1 VLTERAWA
9 LLGGGALLWAAAR
22 VAGSDDLHILAV
34 GIVAL
39 VVLGAIVLRLRSH
52 PLEATRRLS
61 TRRAFP
67 GTRIRVEIEV
77 RNRGRSRTP
86 ILLLEDRL
94 PPRLGTPARLVIPSI
109 GAGVRER
116 ASYEITAR
124 RRGRYSI
131 GPLVAS
137 LTDPFDVA
145 RRRIEFDEVN
155 DLIVYPE
162 VENLD
167 AVRVASPL
175 GGSGESSSRQLF
187 RAGEEFYTMRQY
199 EIGDDLRRIHWPSTA
214 RIGDLMIRQDE
225 TARRAAAVVFL
236 DTRRSAT
243 GGAREP
249 FERAVTAAAS
259 IGVLYLRNGFSLQ
272 LSTPDLPPMPMA
284 HEQFLETLALVQT
297 SRHTILSPSLQRLR
311 SMAGANPSLV
321 LVTHA
326 PTAEEVSVLVR
337 TATPYGPKLAV
348 LLMPGG
354 REDLSL
360 PDRTDVERRLEAAR
374 HSLLRAGWEVLVMDP
389 ARKLSEVWRQRP
401 TRPALRRTA
410 ASR

>member
-22 VAGSDDLHILAV
+22 VVGSDDLHILAV
-34 GIVAL
+34 GLVAL
-39 VVLGAIVLRLRSH
+39 VLLGAVVLRLRH
-52 PLEATRRLS
+52 QPLEATRRLS

-86 ILLLEDRL
+86 FLLLEDRL
-94 PPRLGTPARLVIPSI
+94 PPQLGTPARLVVPSVA
-109 GAGVRER
+109 AGGRER
-116 ASYEITAR
+116 VSYEITAR
-124 RRGRYSI
+124 RRGRYPV
-131 GPLVAS
+131 GPLVVS

-145 RRRIEFDEVN
+145 RRRIEFDDVQ

-162 VENLD
+162 VEDLE

-187 RAGEEFYTMRQY
+187 RSGEEFYTMRQY

-214 RIGDLMIRQDE
+214 RIGELMIRQDE

-236 DTRRSAT
+236 DTRRTAT

-259 IGVLYLRNGFSLQ
+259 IGILYLRNGYSLR
-272 LSTPDLPPMPMA
+272 LATPDLPPVPMA

-297 SRHTILSPSLQRLR
+297 SRHPVLTPGLQRLR
-311 SMAGANPSLV
+311 SVAGANPSLV
-321 LVTHA
+321 LVMHA

-348 LLMPGG
+348 LLMPSAGD
-354 REDLSL
+354 DLSL
-360 PDRTDVERRLEAAR
+360 PDRTGVHRRLEAAR
-374 HSLLRAGWEVLVMDP
+374 HSLQRAGWEVLVLDP
-389 ARKLSEVWRQRP
+389 ARKLSEVWQQRP